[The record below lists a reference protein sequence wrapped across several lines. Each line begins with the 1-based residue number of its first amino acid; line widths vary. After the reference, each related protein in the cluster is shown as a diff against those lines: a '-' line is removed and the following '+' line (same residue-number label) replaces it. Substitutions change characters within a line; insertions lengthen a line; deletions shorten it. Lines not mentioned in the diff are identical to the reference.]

1 MAKLTLPGPVISL
14 LLLFFFSGEISML
27 VNGQKA
33 WCVAKPAAPQHAL
46 QSALDYACN
55 CADCSPTKKGGSC
68 YDPDRPVHHASFAMN
83 AYYQKMGRN
92 QWNCHFNN
100 TSLIS
105 LADPSYNP
113 CCQFVSGGSGPP
125 LPQEKEDTWCVPKPG
140 TPDSAL
146 QNIINFTC
154 GILKECSEI
163 QEHGSCYFP
172 NTFINHASFAMNL
185 YYKTD
190 GRYNCDF
197 NGVGLI
203 VVTNPSFGD
212 CIYV

>member
-1 MAKLTLPGPVISL
+1 
-14 LLLFFFSGEISML
+14 ML

-33 WCVAKPAAPQHAL
+33 WCVANPAAPQQAL

-55 CADCSPTKKGGSC
+55 YADCSPTKKGGSC
-68 YDPDRPVHHASFAMN
+68 YDPDRPAHHASKKPME
-83 AYYQKMGRN
+83 
-92 QWNCHFNN
+92 
-100 TSLIS
+100 
-105 LADPSYNP
+105 
-113 CCQFVSGGSGPP
+113 FVGGSGPP
-125 LPQEKEDTWCVPKPG
+125 QPQKKEDTWCVPKPG
-140 TPDSAL
+140 TLDSAL
-146 QNIINFTC
+146 QNIITFTY
-154 GILKECSEI
+154 GILEECSEI

-172 NTFINHASFAMNL
+172 NTLINHASFAMNL

-197 NGVGLI
+197 NGVGFI

>member
-1 MAKLTLPGPVISL
+1 MAKLALPGPVISL
-14 LLLFFFSGEISML
+14 LLLFFFLGTVEICRLLSCKVDVFIFKNSIEHSTLLGDFDVGE
-27 VNGQKA
+27 
-33 WCVAKPAAPQHAL
+33 WTAPQQAL

-55 CADCSPTKKGGSC
+55 YADSSPTKKGGSC
-68 YDPDRPVHHASFAMN
+68 YDPDRPAHHASFAMN

-92 QWNCHFNN
+92 QWNCHSNN

-113 CCQFVSGGSGPP
+113 L
-125 LPQEKEDTWCVPKPG
+125 LPIY
-140 TPDSAL
+140 SAL
-146 QNIINFTC
+146 QNIINFIC

-172 NTFINHASFAMNL
+172 NTLINHASFAMNL

-203 VVTNPSFGD
+203 VVTNALQNIMSS
-212 CIYV
+212 

>member
-1 MAKLTLPGPVISL
+1 
-14 LLLFFFSGEISML
+14 
-27 VNGQKA
+27 
-33 WCVAKPAAPQHAL
+33 
-46 QSALDYACN
+46 
-55 CADCSPTKKGGSC
+55 
-68 YDPDRPVHHASFAMN
+68 
-83 AYYQKMGRN
+83 MGRN
-92 QWNCHFNN
+92 QWNCHLNN

-113 CCQFVSGGSGPP
+113 CCQFEELDLHCHRKRRILGVCLS
-125 LPQEKEDTWCVPKPG
+125 QEPH
-140 TPDSAL
+140 DSAL

-172 NTFINHASFAMNL
+172 NTLINHASFAMNL
-185 YYKTD
+185 YSKTD

-203 VVTNPSFGD
+203 VVANPSFGD